1 MNINSKL
8 GFFQKFNSPWY
19 HISYTLSSVYF
30 LDIIFPMLKIL
41 LQYGELLIS
50 SWVPSS
56 SQLIPQLT
64 TYFLYFVL
72 LYFLHYILH
81 ISSIFSSNISLYTF
95 PTTCPTE
102 QSKTVQPLYIGG
114 LAVQLS
120 LQCSPT
126 CLGMLCSLIFLA
138 GLRLLCTLYFL
149 YFLLS

>member
-1 MNINSKL
+1 
-8 GFFQKFNSPWY
+8 
-19 HISYTLSSVYF
+19 
-30 LDIIFPMLKIL
+30 MLKIL

-81 ISSIFSSNISLYTF
+81 ISSIFSSNISLHTF
-95 PTTCPTE
+95 PTTFPTD
-102 QSKTVQPLYIGG
+102 QPKTVEPLYIGG

-120 LQCSPT
+120 LQCAPYVLGTALFFYISSRPETALYFVLFIFPFKLELHRT
-126 CLGMLCSLIFLA
+126 C
-138 GLRLLCTLYFL
+138 LRLL
-149 YFLLS
+149 